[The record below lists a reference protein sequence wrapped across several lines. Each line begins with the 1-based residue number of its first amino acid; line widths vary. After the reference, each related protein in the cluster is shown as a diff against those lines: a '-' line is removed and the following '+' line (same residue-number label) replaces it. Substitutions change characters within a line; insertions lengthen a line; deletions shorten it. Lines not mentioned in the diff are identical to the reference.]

1 MYDSF
6 LSDWHDKVGKDAPV
20 PEPQLLETAPKQ
32 AELPE
37 TTITDFGFMD
47 DEDEA
52 CVKIYIA
59 LTGDLEGIGKDAV
72 DLQVRSYYGEA
83 SMTARLR
90 GQKYVHVLGAEKARA
105 AARLE
110 R

>member
-37 TTITDFGFMD
+37 KTITDFGFMD

-59 LTGDLEGIGKDAV
+59 LAGDLEGLTKDAV
-72 DLQVRSYYGEA
+72 DLQVKSRWGEA

-90 GQKYVHVLGAEKARA
+90 GQKFVHVVGAEKACALRH
-105 AARLE
+105 
-110 R
+110 